1 MSADLLVVGG
11 GIGGAVLANLL
22 NRGGKEVV
30 VLEKSTTPPNWV
42 RPEVLWPATVEVLFS
57 LSPRQVWE
65 TEALLPMRG
74 VDLHDGQ
81 RISPVITPELLQ
93 EAQVQPWFTNPNQTR
108 EQLLRLGD
116 FELRRGVEVIA
127 VLKEKNQI
135 VGVRTRDVTTAE
147 EREVLAH
154 YTVGDDG
161 VHSVVR
167 KACDIEIKT
176 QMFPLDL
183 LCFGFDWPATL
194 PSAIAHIWP
203 NLTRLDSGVLVVAA
217 FPLSNDK
224 GAGLVAVR
232 PRIFD
237 DLAPTQ
243 EAWKQFCA
251 IDPAIQDIIQ
261 DRQFPHD
268 FMRIRRLWGHAAH
281 YGAAGAILIG
291 DAAHPVS
298 PVGGQ
303 GANMSVADACTLAE
317 LLIHNPPNLLEK
329 YERRRQAANERS
341 MRFTRAAAVVLGL
354 PEWAFRFL
362 PTPIFPSLAR
372 WMGRHP
378 SLLRR
383 AIQSAAT
390 AFQEPSN

>member
-22 NRGGKEVV
+22 DRGGKEVV
-30 VLEKSTTPPNWV
+30 VLEKSITPPDWV
-42 RPEVLWPATVEVLFS
+42 RPEVLWPVTVQVLFS
-57 LSPRQVWE
+57 LSPRHLWE
-65 TEALLPMRG
+65 REALLPMRG
-74 VDLHDGQ
+74 VNLHDGQ
-81 RISPVITPELLQ
+81 RISSVITPELLQ

-108 EQLLRLGD
+108 EQLLRLGN

-127 VLKEKNQI
+127 VLKEKKQI

-154 YTVGDDG
+154 CTVGDDG

-167 KACDIEIKT
+167 EACGIEIRT
-176 QMFPLDL
+176 QMLPLDL
-183 LCFGFDWPATL
+183 LCFGFDWPSTL
-194 PSAIAHIWP
+194 PSAIAHVWP
-203 NLTRLDSGVLVVAA
+203 NLKRLDSGVLVLAA

-237 DLAPTQ
+237 DPTPAQ
-243 EAWKQFCA
+243 EAWNQLCTT
-251 IDPAIQDIIQ
+251 DPAIQDVIQ
-261 DRQFPHD
+261 DRQFPHG
-268 FMRIRRLWGHAAH
+268 FVRIRRLWGHAPH
-281 YGAAGAILIG
+281 YGAEGALLIG

-298 PVGGQ
+298 PVGAQ

-317 LLIHNPPNLLEK
+317 LILHNHPNLLEQ
-329 YERRRQAANERS
+329 YERRRRAANERS
-341 MRFTRAAAVVLGL
+341 MQFTRAAAVILGL
-354 PEWAFRFL
+354 PEWLFQFF
-362 PTPIFPSLAR
+362 PTPVFLWLAH

-378 SLLRR
+378 ALLRR
-383 AIQSAAT
+383 ALQSAAT
-390 AFQEPSN
+390 AFQEVG

>member
-22 NRGGKEVV
+22 DRGGKKVV
-30 VLEKSTTPPNWV
+30 VLEKSITPPNWV
-42 RPEVLWPATVEVLFS
+42 RPEVLWPATVQVLFS
-57 LSPRQVWE
+57 LGPKQIWE
-65 TEALLPMRG
+65 KEALLPMRG
-74 VDLHDGQ
+74 VALHDGQ
-81 RISPVITPELLQ
+81 RTSSVITPELLQ

-154 YTVGDDG
+154 CTVGDDG

-167 KACDIEIKT
+167 KACDIEIRT

-183 LCFGFDWPATL
+183 LCFGFDWPAIL
-194 PSAIAHIWP
+194 PSAIAHVWP
-203 NLTRLDSGVLVVAA
+203 NLKRLDSGVLVLAA

-237 DLAPTQ
+237 NLAPAQ
-243 EAWKQFCA
+243 EAWNQLCS
-251 IDPAIQDIIQ
+251 IDPAIQDVIKE
-261 DRQFPHD
+261 RQFPDD
-268 FMRIRRLWGHAAH
+268 FVRIRRLWGHASH
-281 YGAAGAILIG
+281 YGAAGAILLG

-298 PVGGQ
+298 PVGAQ
-303 GANMSVADACTLAE
+303 GANMSVTDACTLAE
-317 LLIHNPPNLLEK
+317 LILHSHPNLLEQ
-329 YERRRQAANERS
+329 YERRRRAANERS
-341 MRFTRAAAVVLGL
+341 MRFTRVAAVVLGL
-354 PEWAFRFL
+354 PEWLLQFF
-362 PTPIFPSLAR
+362 PTPVFLSLAR
-372 WMGRHP
+372 WMSRHP

-383 AIQSAAT
+383 ALQSAAT
-390 AFQEPSN
+390 AFQEPGN

>member
-1 MSADLLVVGG
+1 MGADLLVVGG

-22 NRGGKEVV
+22 DRGGKKVV
-30 VLEKSTTPPNWV
+30 VLEKSITPPDWV
-42 RPEVLWPATVEVLFS
+42 RPEVLWPVTVQVLFS
-57 LSPRQVWE
+57 LSPRQMWE
-65 TEALLPMRG
+65 KEALLPMGG
-74 VDLHDGQ
+74 VNLHDGR
-81 RISPVITPELLQ
+81 RISSVITPELLQ

-154 YTVGDDG
+154 CTVGDDG

-167 KACDIEIKT
+167 KACGIEIKT

-194 PSAIAHIWP
+194 PSAIAHVWP
-203 NLTRLDSGVLVVAA
+203 NLKRLDSGVLVLAA

-237 DLAPTQ
+237 DPAPAQ
-243 EAWKQFCA
+243 EAWNQLCF
-251 IDPAIQDIIQ
+251 IDPAIQDVVQ

-268 FMRIRRLWGHAAH
+268 FVRIRRLWGHASH
-281 YGAAGAILIG
+281 YGAEGAILMG

-298 PVGGQ
+298 PVGAQ

-317 LLIHNPPNLLEK
+317 LILHNHPKLLEQ
-329 YERRRQAANERS
+329 YERRRRAANERS
-341 MRFTRAAAVVLGL
+341 MQFTKAAAVVLGL
-354 PEWAFRFL
+354 PEWLFQFFPAPMFL
-362 PTPIFPSLAR
+362 SLAR
-372 WMGRHP
+372 WMDRHP
-378 SLLRR
+378 ALLRR
-383 AIQSAAT
+383 ALQSAAT
-390 AFQEPSN
+390 AFQEPA

>member
-22 NRGGKEVV
+22 DRGGNKVV
-30 VLEKSTTPPNWV
+30 VLEKSTTTPNWV

-57 LSPRQVWE
+57 LSPKPVWE
-65 TEALLPMRG
+65 KEALLAMRG
-74 VDLHDGQ
+74 VALHDGQ
-81 RISPVITPELLQ
+81 RTFSVITPELLQ

-108 EQLLRLGD
+108 EQLLRLGN

-147 EREVLAH
+147 ECEVLAH

-167 KACDIEIKT
+167 KACDIEIRT

-183 LCFGFDWPATL
+183 LCFGFDWPARL

-203 NLTRLDSGVLVVAA
+203 NLKRLDSGVLVLAA

-224 GAGLVAVR
+224 GAGLLAVR
-232 PRIFD
+232 PWIFD
-237 DLAPTQ
+237 DLAPAQ
-243 EAWKQFCA
+243 KAWNQLCSK
-251 IDPAIQDIIQ
+251 DPAIQDVIQ
-261 DRQFPHD
+261 ERQFPDD
-268 FMRIRRLWGHAAH
+268 FVRIRRLWGHAPH
-281 YGAAGAILIG
+281 YGAAGAILLG

-298 PVGGQ
+298 PVGAQ

-317 LLIHNPPNLLEK
+317 LILHNHPNLLEQ
-329 YERRRQAANERS
+329 YERRRRAANERS

-354 PEWAFRFL
+354 PEWMFRFF
-362 PTPIFPSLAR
+362 PTPVFLSLAR

-378 SLLRR
+378 LLLRR
-383 AIQSAAT
+383 ALQSAAT
-390 AFQEPSN
+390 AFQEPGN